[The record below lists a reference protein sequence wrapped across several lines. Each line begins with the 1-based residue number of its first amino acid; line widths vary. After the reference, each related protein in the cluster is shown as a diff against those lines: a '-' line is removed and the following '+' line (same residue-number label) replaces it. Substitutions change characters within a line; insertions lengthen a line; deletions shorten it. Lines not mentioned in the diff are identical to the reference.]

1 MAALVWPRLALF
13 CLLPLGVVAEARDD
27 GGFWLGDGS
36 FRAHVAADA
45 DGLREKYGPRFDSIR
60 VDRVEGGGV
69 EFLGEEG
76 LVDEFSS
83 RWSPPPGYD
92 EGFEGGFLKIGV
104 GLLRRMRVTPYRFWD
119 QYPVLQAATT
129 ELVER
134 SALQAVFEQRLD
146 AGRWRYLYRKTI
158 AVDPSR
164 GRVEI
169 SYEFQNTGRE
179 CISFDQYNHNWL
191 CMERGQPWV
200 FATSLRSGIQWLGAA
215 SAVAGGMRFEKTPAA
230 PLYFT
235 AEQRERP
242 LLGWARCSDGR
253 REVTMIARL
262 PVSRLSIFL
271 KDGFLAPE
279 IFGAFRAE
287 PGESVSWKR
296 IYIFRAGREA
306 LPGKGERQDQVLLPV
321 LPSS

>member
-1 MAALVWPRLALF
+1 MLVWPRLALLW
-13 CLLPLGVVAEARDD
+13 LLPLGVAAEARSD

-45 DGLREKYGPRFDSIR
+45 EGLREKYGPRFDPIR
-60 VDRVEGGGV
+60 VDRVESGGV

-76 LVDEFSS
+76 LIDEFSS

-92 EGFEGGFLKIGV
+92 GGFEGGFLKIGV

-119 QYPVLQAATT
+119 PYPVLLPATT

-146 AGRWRYLYRKTI
+146 AGRWRYLYRKKI
-158 AVDPSR
+158 SVDSSG

-179 CISFDQYNHNWL
+179 RISFDQYNHNWL
-191 CMERGQPWV
+191 CMERGLPWV
-200 FATSLRSGIQWLGAA
+200 FATSLRPGIQWLRTAR
-215 SAVAGGMRFEKTPAA
+215 AVEGGMRFEKTPAA

-235 AEQRERP
+235 AEQRDRP

-253 REVTMIARL
+253 REVTVTALL
-262 PVSRLSIFL
+262 PVSRLSIFV

-279 IFGAFRAE
+279 IFGVFRAE
-287 PGESVSWKR
+287 SGESISWKR
-296 IYIFRAGREA
+296 IYIFRTGLEG
-306 LPGKGERQDQVLLPV
+306 LPRKGKEQDQVFLPV

>member
-13 CLLPLGVVAEARDD
+13 CLLPLGVAAEAQSD

-36 FRAHVAADA
+36 FRAHVATDA
-45 DGLREKYGPRFDSIR
+45 DGLREKYGPRFDPIR
-60 VDRVEGGGV
+60 VDRVDRGGV
-69 EFLGEEG
+69 GFLGEEG
-76 LVDEFSS
+76 LIDEFSS

-104 GLLRRMRVTPYRFWD
+104 GLLQRMRVTPYRFWD
-119 QYPVLQAATT
+119 PYPVLQPAVT

-134 SALQAVFEQRLD
+134 SALQAVFEQRLK
-146 AGRWRYLYRKTI
+146 AGRWQYLYRKTI

-179 CISFDQYNHNWL
+179 RISFDQYNHNWL
-191 CMERGQPWV
+191 CMERDQPWM
-200 FATSLRSGIQWLGAA
+200 FATALNPGIQWLLAA
-215 SAVAGGMRFEKTPAA
+215 SALPDGMGFGKPPAA

-235 AEQRERP
+235 AAQRNTSSI
-242 LLGWARCSDGR
+242 GWARCSDGLR
-253 REVTMIARL
+253 DVMVIARL
-262 PVSRLSIFL
+262 PVSRLSIFV
-271 KDGFLAPE
+271 KDGFLVPE
-279 IFGAFRAE
+279 IFGTFQVE

-296 IYIFRAGREA
+296 IYIFRIKSKE
-306 LPGKGERQDQVLLPV
+306 LPGKGKRQDQVFLPV